1 MITTRWI
8 GDTLIV
14 SLVGEHHGTVELPW
28 MSSYQLATDLVN
40 FLSALWDA
48 GILNRERKT
57 TSHDQLSCTQ
67 STPTVFSR
75 REPGIDD
82 ETIATHCRFF
92 IIFEDLLFR
101 LNDSRLQLVA
111 FDTWSSCWRC
121 T

>member
-14 SLVGEHHGTVELPW
+14 SLVNEHHGTVELPW